1 MSEITDITS
10 ALLIKNSA
18 LAAEKLGLTRRE
30 VVMFAFGVAVA
41 DEIEK
46 NVLDSNNLNK
56 QICDSLIAAAS
67 SLPIILGD
75 GADG

>member
-1 MSEITDITS
+1 MSEITDIAS
-10 ALLIKNSA
+10 VLLIKSSA

-30 VVMFAFGVAVA
+30 VVMFAFGVALA

-46 NVLDSNNLNK
+46 EVLDSNNLNK
-56 QICDSLIAAAS
+56 QICDSFIAAAS